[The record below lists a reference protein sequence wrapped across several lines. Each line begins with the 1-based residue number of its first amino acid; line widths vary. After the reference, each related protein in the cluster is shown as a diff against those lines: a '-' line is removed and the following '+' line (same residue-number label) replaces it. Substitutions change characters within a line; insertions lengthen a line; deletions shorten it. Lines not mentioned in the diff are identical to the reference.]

1 MKVLVNATP
10 LLTPRTGI
18 GQYIHNLFS
27 AIDRIGE
34 VDLRMSYGSRVV
46 SGYSHAPK
54 PGVTDAPW
62 LRRLALGTL
71 PRPRAVKRFVEGL
84 MFRYQTRHALR
95 DAIYHEPNYL
105 PINFEGPLVL
115 TVCDM
120 SCFDHPET
128 HPKERVKL
136 FQQGLPPALER
147 ADHVLVISQDS
158 KRALQRWFGVPD
170 EKITVT
176 YLAAAQTFR
185 PIVQAELLEPLAAL
199 GLTPKGYV
207 LTVGTLEPRK
217 NLSTIFAAF
226 AGLPKTLRQRFPLVV
241 VGMKGWKYDELL
253 GGARALA
260 DAGELRFLGY
270 LEDSQMPALYAGAA
284 AFCYPSRYEGFGLPA
299 LEAMA
304 AGVPVLTS
312 NATSLP
318 EVVGAAGLMVDPDDV
333 GGMRDSLLLLL
344 ENADLAARMAGLGLE
359 RAASFSWER
368 CAQETVNVYQRVAKA
383 RGLSDGLELG
393 KGGCTHTDINTD
405 TKTDTKTDSHIGGKP
420 AALTE
425 VFGGRTR

>member
-1 MKVLVNATP
+1 MKVLVNASP
-10 LLTPRTGI
+10 LMTPRTGI

-27 AIDRIGE
+27 AMERVGGA
-34 VDLRMSYGSRVV
+34 DLRMSYGSRIVR
-46 SGYSHAPK
+46 GYSNAPE
-54 PGVTDAPW
+54 PGVVDSPF
-62 LRRLALGTL
+62 LRKLALKVL
-71 PRPRAVKRFVEGL
+71 PRPRAAKRLVEGL

-105 PINFEGPLVL
+105 PIKFEGPLVL

-128 HPKERVKL
+128 HPKERVRL
-136 FQQGLPPALER
+136 FHEGLPPALER

-170 EKITVT
+170 ERITVT
-176 YLAAAQTFR
+176 YLAAAPSFR
-185 PIVQAELLEPLAAL
+185 PLGRDELLGPLVNL
-199 GLTPKGYV
+199 GLSPKGYV

-217 NLSTIFAAF
+217 NLSTLFAAF
-226 AGLPKTLRQRFPLVV
+226 AGLPKQLRQRFPLVV
-241 VGMKGWKYDELL
+241 VGMMGWKYDELL
-253 GGARALA
+253 GNARALV
-260 DAGELRFLGY
+260 DEGELRFLGY
-270 LEDSQMPALYAGAA
+270 LDDVQMPAVYAGAA

-304 AGVPVLTS
+304 SGVPVLTS

-333 GGMRDSLLLLL
+333 GGMRDSLASML
-344 ENADLAARMAGLGLE
+344 EDAELSARLVGLGLE

-368 CAQETVNVYQRVAKA
+368 CAEETLGVYRKVARA
-383 RGLSDGLELG
+383 HGLKDSPSSGERAHGEGCSLAG
-393 KGGCTHTDINTD
+393 SAGG
-405 TKTDTKTDSHIGGKP
+405 
-420 AALTE
+420 
-425 VFGGRTR
+425 VTR